1 MVQYRA
7 LVGEYVLRAAREA
20 ARGVPEVA
28 TGVQGLVMDVQGL
41 AKVIVLAA
49 QEVANFLVV
58 QLV

>member
-7 LVGEYVLRAAREA
+7 LVGEYVLGAAREA